1 MYLFQLYFS
10 QGICPVLGL
19 LSHMVVLFLAFK
31 GISILF
37 SIVAGSIC
45 ISTNSARGF
54 PFLHTLSLS
63 LIVCRFFDDGCSDWC
78 AVISHCNFKII
89 WENSVCLFVFCR
101 KFEGKLMFPSL
112 CRTFLWPPEV
122 KAAGKR
128 QSTANRGCSHRG
140 MAVFYPLRWWY
151 WRSVCLPRLPG
162 VPWEHIWPPSALCL
176 I

>member
-89 WENSVCLFVFCR
+89 WENSVCLFSVGNLKESSCFLPFVGLFFGLQR
-101 KFEGKLMFPSL
+101 WKLLVRDRALWIEGVA
-112 CRTFLWPPEV
+112 TGEW
-122 KAAGKR
+122 
-128 QSTANRGCSHRG
+128 QYSTR
-140 MAVFYPLRWWY
+140 
-151 WRSVCLPRLPG
+151 
-162 VPWEHIWPPSALCL
+162 
-176 I
+176 